1 MVGLVGFGQL
11 SRFQSSPTLLRATHI
26 WRKQTLDRDRRRKAE
41 VRNQRAEVKSH
52 ARASVNRKDRPRS
65 FVVTSWQ
72 LNMSS
77 KLTIPTNENEQPTVR
92 RAQIPPDLNFET
104 MSELGRDLIQLSRE
118 IEAAGQVLTSEEELE
133 QELARRRGGYMA
145 NGDS

>member
-1 MVGLVGFGQL
+1 
-11 SRFQSSPTLLRATHI
+11 
-26 WRKQTLDRDRRRKAE
+26 
-41 VRNQRAEVKSH
+41 
-52 ARASVNRKDRPRS
+52 
-65 FVVTSWQ
+65 
-72 LNMSS
+72 MSS